1 MLRDIEIYVYNHNEI
16 ISVIYKAQIVMAL
29 LMKYRVNAFI

>member
-1 MLRDIEIYVYNHNEI
+1 MLRDIKIYVYNHNEI

-29 LMKYRVNAFI
+29 LIKYRINAFL